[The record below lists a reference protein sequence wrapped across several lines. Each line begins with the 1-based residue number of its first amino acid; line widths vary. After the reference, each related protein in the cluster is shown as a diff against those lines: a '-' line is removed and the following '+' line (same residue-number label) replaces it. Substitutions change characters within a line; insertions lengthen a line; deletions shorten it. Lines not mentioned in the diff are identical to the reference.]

1 MTKTRKT
8 RRNISIDEKIKAA
21 QDAVARLKARH
32 DKAVAHL
39 ETLMIKREEVR
50 AKELMAAMASS
61 ERSYEEVLRFIKG

>member
-1 MTKTRKT
+1 MTKTRRT
-8 RRNISIDEKIKAA
+8 RRTISIDEKIKTA
-21 QDAVARLKARH
+21 QDAVARLKARY

-61 ERSYEEVLRFIKG
+61 EHSYEEVLRFIKG